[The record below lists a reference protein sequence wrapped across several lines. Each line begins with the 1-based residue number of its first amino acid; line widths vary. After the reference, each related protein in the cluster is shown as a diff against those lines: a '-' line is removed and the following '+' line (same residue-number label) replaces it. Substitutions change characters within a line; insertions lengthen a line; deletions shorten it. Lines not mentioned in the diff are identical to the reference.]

1 MIKKIQL
8 RGISR
13 APSDRMTKDGGCA
26 ESFNVQMEAN
36 ETAPAPVPQNVTSD
50 KTGYSMAMVQ
60 FVHKLPSGE
69 EILVGQ
75 GSWDAAYRLAAYK
88 NGASVTVV
96 NAPTISTLADFS
108 FTSVGNI
115 LIEYISGLGVQEAV
129 HYYIFK
135 DGGYSYLGTEIPQPK
150 VDVVSARVDETYERT
165 TRIADNAIDA
175 AIAGE
180 ETRVHLR
187 ELVQLLL
194 PSDGSTP
201 AEQQM
206 AVVAGLFNHIHDDA
220 EWLKV
225 LLGETSAMWDIAS
238 LEMSKARTK
247 GHFYAPFF
255 LRYAVKLYDGSYIYT
270 SSPILCGAG
279 SDTSWI
285 EAAISYITYRQRKDN
300 GTMPEREEWG
310 WQIKLRNIY
319 DVYCAISFDT
329 GAWKELIQGID
340 IFASTPVYVPS
351 VNAAFEHMED
361 DMSIIFDGGDASV
374 RQANIEQ
381 ELLAKSNY
389 YLVKSIGIDEFER
402 LGDFRIENGEAVSG
416 DLLPTQRRMPDSYH
430 DGSQYRP
437 LNGAQ
442 SYNGRTLLVGAK
454 ERIGRGD
461 AALNGLVSFTDDNY
475 SSTKSYVKVS
485 LRYKIEDHTT
495 AQSYHVVR
503 SNVYSPSMVGNG
515 NMLVPYSNRTF
526 SHYWACLPYAWLS
539 YPDAR
544 CSEVE
549 VFLTSYGGFAW
560 TGSKKIPMSPHPT
573 LDCAYAFFG
582 LGTSLADIM
591 SDSSYD
597 APTGSASQ
605 EDCEIMHPNKIALS
619 EFENP
624 FVFSAAGIISFSDEV
639 IGTAQTSVPLSEGQY
654 GQFPIYVFTG
664 DGIRTLGVNSEG
676 SISAKVAQPNLARYV
691 ALKGTILGLEQS
703 VVFTTEKGVMLLRGG
718 DVQCI
723 SEVMNGKHYAM
734 ESALLT
740 YINGWSGRS
749 SLTALN
755 DTLPFMAFMR
765 EAVPAFD
772 HNGARIIFTRELSSY
787 HYIYSLN
794 SGTWHKMSK
803 PSNTPMQ
810 PLNSFPECLIA
821 STSYIYDYSTVHND
835 AQMISDT
842 ATPRNCLI
850 VTRPLDFDEPDVR
863 KSLNN
868 IRIRGRYNRG
878 DVLYVLQGSMDG
890 HNWKILTSRHGGSY
904 KWFRIVILAQL
915 APTERISWIDVDFD
929 TRMTNRLR

>member
-1 MIKKIQL
+1 MIKQIQL

-13 APSDRMTKDGGCA
+13 VPSDRAVEDGGCA
-26 ESFNVQMEAN
+26 ESFNVQLEAN

-60 FVHKLPSGE
+60 YVHKLSSGE

-75 GSWDAAYRLAAYK
+75 GSWDAMYRLAAYK
-88 NGASVTVV
+88 DGASITVA

-115 LIEYISGLGVQEAV
+115 LIEYISGLGVQVAV

-150 VDVVSARVDETYERT
+150 VDVVSARVDDTYELT
-165 TRIADNAIDA
+165 CRIVNNYFDKVVS
-175 AIAGE
+175 GE
-180 ETRVHLR
+180 TQMVPLR
-187 ELVQLLL
+187 DLVNIIL
-194 PSDGSTP
+194 PSDGATP
-201 AEQQM
+201 TELQM
-206 AVVAGLFNHIHDDA
+206 GLIASLFNHIYDDA
-220 EWLKV
+220 EWRKV

-238 LEMSKARTK
+238 LEISKARTK

-285 EAAISYITYRQRKDN
+285 EAAISYITYRERFDN
-300 GTMPEREEWG
+300 GSMPEREEWG
-310 WQIKLRNIY
+310 WQIKLPNIY
-319 DVYCAISFDT
+319 DVYCAISFDS

-351 VNAAFEHMED
+351 VNAVFEHMED

-430 DGSQYRP
+430 DGSQYLP

-442 SYNGRTLLVGAK
+442 SYNGRTLLVGAT

-475 SSTKSYVKVS
+475 SSTKNYVKVS

-549 VFLTSYGGFAW
+549 VFLTSYSGLGW
-560 TGSKKIPMSPHPT
+560 SGSKKIPMSPHPT

-591 SDSSYD
+591 GDSSYD
-597 APTGSASQ
+597 APDGTASQ
-605 EDCEIMHPNKIALS
+605 EGRVIMHRNKIALS

-624 FVFSAAGIISFSDEV
+624 FVFTAAGIISFSAEV
-639 IGTAQTSVPLSEGQY
+639 IGTAQASVPLSEGQF

-676 SISAKVAQPNLARYV
+676 GISAKVPQPNLARHV
-691 ALKGTILGLEQS
+691 ALKGTILGLEQA
-703 VVFTTEKGVMLLRGG
+703 VVFTTEKGVMLLTGG
-718 DVQCI
+718 DVRCI
-723 SEVMNGKHYAM
+723 SEVMDGRHYNM
-734 ESALLT
+734 EAGLISHLA
-740 YINGWSGRS
+740 GWSGS
-749 SLTALN
+749 TVLSDIN
-755 DTLPFMAFMR
+755 DDIPFMAFMR

-772 HNGARIIFTRELSSY
+772 YHGGRLIFTRDSSNY
-787 HYIYSLN
+787 HYVYSLR

-803 PSNTPMQ
+803 PSRTPMR
-810 PLNSFPECLIA
+810 PINSFPECLMV
-821 STSYIYDYSTVHND
+821 STSYIYDYSTVLND

-850 VTRPLDFDEPDVR
+850 VTRPLDFGEPNIR
-863 KSLNN
+863 KALRD
-868 IRIRGRYNRG
+868 IRIRGAYNRG
-878 DVLYVLQGSMDG
+878 DVQYVLQGSMDCI
-890 HNWKILTSRHGGSY
+890 NWKILPTLHGGSF
-904 KWFRIVILAQL
+904 KWFRVVVLGTL
-915 APTERISWIDVDFD
+915 APTERISWIDVDYE
-929 TRMTNRLR
+929 TRMTNKLR